1 MSKAINICMID
12 DDDIYQFTMKL
23 SLKPLDDIGAVNFF
37 NDGLAAID
45 YIKNHI
51 DNPQKLPDIIFLD
64 INMPVMDGYQFIEE
78 YRQIKS
84 KLDKNIIIYMLSS
97 SIDPVDVKKVKHIDE
112 VSDYL
117 IKPVKQEVLKTIF
130 KDFKEH

>member
-1 MSKAINICMID
+1 MSNAINICMID

-23 SLKPLDDIGAVNFF
+23 SLKPLDDIGIVNAF

-78 YRQIKS
+78 YRKIKS
-84 KLDKNIIIYMLSS
+84 KFDKNIVIYMLSS

-117 IKPVKQEVLKTIF
+117 IKPIKKEVLKTIF
-130 KDFKEH
+130 KDFKEN